1 MKGVLNINSKKIN
14 LSKKIKENFM
24 KKTIL
29 SFVFILA
36 LTVISNAAP
45 RFGIVAEQGSGL
57 GAFISDDM
65 YNAQLTLTTSNNDDG
80 TTKKS
85 TSRFKIGGNY
95 KIALDSVTALTA
107 GVNYQMIN
115 GDETENSGGS
125 SEHDGSNILAV
136 SVGFERALSSNIV
149 LTTQTDL
156 YSQQTIKIKGSST
169 ENKTTS
175 LFSNARVG
183 VAYLF

>member
-115 GDETENSGGS
+115 GDEN
-125 SEHDGSNILAV
+125 
-136 SVGFERALSSNIV
+136 
-149 LTTQTDL
+149 
-156 YSQQTIKIKGSST
+156 
-169 ENKTTS
+169 
-175 LFSNARVG
+175 
-183 VAYLF
+183 